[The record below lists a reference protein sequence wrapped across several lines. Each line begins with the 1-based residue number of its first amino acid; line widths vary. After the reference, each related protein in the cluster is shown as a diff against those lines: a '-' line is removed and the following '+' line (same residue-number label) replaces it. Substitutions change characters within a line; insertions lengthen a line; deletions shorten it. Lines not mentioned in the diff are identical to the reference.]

1 MSLIFYNLIER
12 DNGSLLKLIVLIFSD
27 YYALLYFT
35 FTLLWF
41 RNRTKLLWFCFEIIN
56 DGVNRKIIRSLSGSV
71 EKVLLRNLTVEIPK
85 RGVSSKALFKPI

>member
-35 FTLLWF
+35 LLLLYYGLGIG
-41 RNRTKLLWFCFEIIN
+41 RNYCGFVSRLLTME
-56 DGVNRKIIRSLSGSV
+56 
-71 EKVLLRNLTVEIPK
+71 
-85 RGVSSKALFKPI
+85 